1 MHHIPH
7 YRFGV
12 HSVIAQLCEI
22 WNSCGSFFVSYPF
35 FWWWL
40 QEYNACDG
48 AQEPGRSYG
57 GAFCNTMLKVVY
69 DAANEMDGAAQM
81 EAAAQAL
88 FDDDDEDA
96 DEPSVMGGKSFKSGY
111 SVDFGNSEA
120 HFQITWAA
128 LLRQLKSEFK
138 EIGYSQVPKL
148 TTTRKIDL
156 SKPFSLTSEEF
167 DVTKNKKRSL
177 LIGCN
182 YRNMEGATLKASHDD
197 IRSMKVRA
205 AM

>member
-1 MHHIPH
+1 MFLT
-7 YRFGV
+7 R
-12 HSVIAQLCEI
+12 
-22 WNSCGSFFVSYPF
+22 SF
-35 FWWWL
+35 L
-40 QEYNACDG
+40 KEYNACDG

-69 DAANEMDGAAQM
+69 DAANEMDGVAQT

-88 FDDDDEDA
+88 FDDDDDDA
-96 DEPSVMGGKSFKSGY
+96 DEPSVAGGKSFKSGY
-111 SVDFGNSEA
+111 SVDFGNSDA

-156 SKPFSLTSEEF
+156 NKPFSLISEEF
-167 DVTKNKKRSL
+167 DKTKNKKRSL

-182 YRNMEGATLKASHDD
+182 YRNIEGAELKASHDD
-197 IRSMKVRA
+197 VRSMKVWKIFISV
-205 AM
+205 